1 MQTIWQ
7 RLYPQGVPAAIAPD
21 ELPTLVALLDGAF
34 GRHHALPAC
43 RFMGRSLSFGQIDD
57 LSRALAAWLQGQG
70 LARGDRVALMLPNL
84 PQYLVAVAAALRSG
98 LVVVNVNPEVSV
110 PELGHQLRDSGA
122 RAIVVLEHL
131 LDMLQPMLSSVPTR
145 IVVVAS
151 AGDLLGP
158 LKGRLV
164 NHRMRRTHKTL
175 AQHALPDAVPFNT
188 AIARGQRLTLTP
200 VATTGDDIAA
210 LQYTGGTTAPSKG
223 AVLLH
228 RNLAANVLQC
238 AAWYRPALD
247 LVAAGEQVVN
257 VCALPLHHIYAFTSC
272 MLLGLHLGQCNLLV
286 PNPGDTGALLKA
298 LARERVHSFP
308 GLETLFHAI
317 VQHPQADSVDW
328 SRLRITLAGGM
339 ATQPGTARLWRELT
353 GCVICEGYGLS
364 ETSPT
369 VSCNPVDIEAFSG
382 TIGLPL
388 PSTEIRLL
396 DDDGVEVAPGTAG
409 EIAIRGPQVMAGYW
423 QRPDDTARVMTPE
436 GFFRSGDIGVMDD
449 NGHFRIV
456 DRKKD
461 MILVSGFNVYPN
473 EVEDVVTRMPG
484 VLECAAVGVP
494 DARAGEAVKLIV
506 VRSDPD
512 ATRPAEADVR
522 AYCEAHLTGY
532 KRPRV
537 VEFRTDLPRTA
548 VGKVL
553 RRELRESH

>member
-43 RFMGRSLSFGQIDD
+43 RFMGRSLSFGQIDE

-84 PQYLVAVAAALRSG
+84 PQYLVAVAAALRCG

-247 LVAAGEQVVN
+247 FVAAGEQVVN

-272 MLLGLHLGQCNLLV
+272 MLLGLHLGQCNLLL

-369 VSCNPVDIEAFSG
+369 VSCNPVDIEAFTG

>member
-7 RLYPQGVPAAIAPD
+7 KLYPQGVPARIVPE
-21 ELPTLVALLDGAF
+21 ELPTLVALLDGAL

-57 LSRALAAWLQGQG
+57 LSRALAAWLQAQG
-70 LARGDRVALMLPNL
+70 LVRGDRVALMLPNN
-84 PQYLVAVAAALRSG
+84 PQYLVAAAAVLRAG
-98 LVVVNVNPEVSV
+98 LVVVNVNPEVLA

-131 LDMLQPMLSSVPTR
+131 ADTLHPLLSSVPTR

-151 AGDLLGP
+151 TGDLLGP

-164 NHRMRRTHKTL
+164 NHRMRRLHKTL
-175 AQHALPDAVPFNT
+175 PQHKLPDAVPFNT
-188 AIARGQRLTLTP
+188 AVARGQRLTLAP
-200 VATTGDDIAA
+200 VPVTGDDIAA
-210 LQYTGGTTAPSKG
+210 LQYTGGTTAPIKG

-247 LVAAGEQVVN
+247 TVAAAEQVVN
-257 VCALPLHHIYAFTSC
+257 VCALPLYHIYAFTSC
-272 MLLGLHLGQCNLLV
+272 MLLGLHLGHCNLLV
-286 PNPGDTGALLKA
+286 ADAADTGALLKA

-317 VQHPQADSVDW
+317 VHHPQADSVDW

-339 ATQPGTARLWRELT
+339 ATQVGTARLWRELT

-364 ETSPT
+364 ETSIT
-369 VSCNPVDIEAFSG
+369 VSCNPVDTTAFTG

-388 PSTEIRLL
+388 PSTEVRLL
-396 DDDGVEVAPGTAG
+396 DDDGFEVEPGAAG

-423 QRPDDTARVMTPE
+423 QRPDETARVMTPE

-449 NGHFRIV
+449 NGHLRIV

-461 MILVSGFNVYPN
+461 MILVSGCCVYPG
-473 EVEDVVTRMPG
+473 EVEDMVTRMPG

-494 DARAGEAVKLIV
+494 DAGAGEAVKVIV

-522 AYCEAHLTGY
+522 AYCEAHLIGY

-537 VEFRTDLPRTA
+537 VEFRAGLPRSA

-553 RRELRESH
+553 RRELRESP

>member
-7 RLYPQGVPAAIAPD
+7 RLYPRGVPAAIAPD

-43 RFMGRSLSFGQIDD
+43 RFMGRSLTFGQIDD

-84 PQYLVAVAAALRSG
+84 PQYLVAVAAALRCG

-188 AIARGQRLTLTP
+188 AIARGQGLTLKP

-286 PNPGDTGALLKA
+286 PNPGDTGALLKT

-369 VSCNPVDIEAFSG
+369 VSCNPVDIEAFTG

-409 EIAIRGPQVMAGYW
+409 EIAIRGP
-423 QRPDDTARVMTPE
+423 PN
-436 GFFRSGDIGVMDD
+436 IG
-449 NGHFRIV
+449 
-456 DRKKD
+456 
-461 MILVSGFNVYPN
+461 
-473 EVEDVVTRMPG
+473 TR
-484 VLECAAVGVP
+484 
-494 DARAGEAVKLIV
+494 
-506 VRSDPD
+506 
-512 ATRPAEADVR
+512 
-522 AYCEAHLTGY
+522 
-532 KRPRV
+532 
-537 VEFRTDLPRTA
+537 
-548 VGKVL
+548 
-553 RRELRESH
+553 

>member
-43 RFMGRSLSFGQIDD
+43 RFMGRSLSFGQIDE

-131 LDMLQPMLSSVPTR
+131 LDMLQPLLSSVPTR

-369 VSCNPVDIEAFSG
+369 VSCNPVDIEAFTG